1 MAHSEDDIR
10 DPDTSG
16 FLGKDSIR
24 QTAANAEIAANT
36 STIGPDSDSSDNDE
50 ECNTDGSENSDD
62 SDNAETSGDG
72 EQDNAE
78 ESGDSAT
85 ADDSDA
91 ASAPAEPEE
100 ATGNYE
106 VAEGI
111 DSADSSE
118 SSALGR
124 SIEDAHEAARKAGF
138 AIGDEPDSTDHSGWA
153 AVGIG
158 DLPDRPHVS
167 YSCLLYTSD
176 AADE

>member
-124 SIEDAHEAARKAGF
+124 SIEDLSLIH
-138 AIGDEPDSTDHSGWA
+138 I
-153 AVGIG
+153 
-158 DLPDRPHVS
+158 
-167 YSCLLYTSD
+167 
-176 AADE
+176 